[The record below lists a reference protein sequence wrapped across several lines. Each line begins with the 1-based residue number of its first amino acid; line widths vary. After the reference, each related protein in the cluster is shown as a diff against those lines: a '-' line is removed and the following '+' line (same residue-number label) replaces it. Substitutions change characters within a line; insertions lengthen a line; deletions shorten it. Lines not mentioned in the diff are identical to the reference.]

1 MAGMPLFDPQRS
13 PELQAVFRLP
23 GARLTRAH
31 RSAILAL
38 DNDPQQPLAEIG
50 VEGRDAEGQPALWSV
65 HGQILLQML
74 RATNSNLH
82 NFWGRLHRELAG
94 FDPAREALPGVT
106 EGGLAWLTLALS
118 PEDDTAQQSPALAR
132 GDPREHWEAAVT
144 ATSALLQG
152 AKPLLGGEA
161 RTQLSRW
168 WQENFL
174 FAVARHH
181 MKTSPVPQVLTWFD
195 RLTTAFGWDQAGG
208 PFAQKGLLQE
218 VVRAEIEVWCGRE
231 TLITHARCALLQQIW
246 LRSTP
251 LSTDVD
257 AMRPA
262 LTALRQQLAQTTPE
276 ERLTLA
282 APLQAQLQRLPE
294 RAIQDLLDWHRAM
307 SRHQDLTSPQ
317 EAPPRSRPRSRQRS

>member
-74 RATNSNLH
+74 RATNPNRR
-82 NFWGRLHRELAG
+82 NFWNRLHRELAG

-118 PEDDTAQQSPALAR
+118 PEDDTAQQSPALAL

-152 AKPLLGGEA
+152 TKPLIGGEA

-181 MKTSPVPQVLTWFD
+181 LKTVPVPQVLTWFD
-195 RLTTAFGWDQAGG
+195 RLTTAFGWDQAGAARVQG
-208 PFAQKGLLQE
+208 GMLQI
-218 VVRAEIEVWCGRE
+218 VVQTETEAWCGLDLFTR
-231 TLITHARCALLQQIW
+231 ARCALLQQIW

-251 LSTDVD
+251 LSTDEE

-262 LTALRQQLAQTTPE
+262 LTALRQQLAQTPPE

-282 APLQAQLQRLPE
+282 APLQAQLQKLPGQ
-294 RAIQDLLDWHRAM
+294 AIQDLLDWHRTGERD
-307 SRHQDLTSPQ
+307 RHLVENLSGGRRSSL
-317 EAPPRSRPRSRQRS
+317 RSRPRS